1 MEESMKANRAAR
13 VSQRAMLI
21 AARREISAQ
30 VRKQWDKEI
39 SEQVLAWCKTN
50 PVKIVGVYSPIQG
63 EPSLYEVFPDLAEMG
78 IRLAL
83 PSVPAADH
91 ALTFSAW
98 TPGDELMKDRYGVLV
113 PLETAPLV
121 KPDVLFIPCVGYT
134 TDGYRLG
141 YGGGFYDR
149 TLAEK
154 PRPKTVGVA
163 YRFSLCELELQPH
176 DIAMD
181 YIITNL

>member
-1 MEESMKANRAAR
+1 MKANRAAR
-13 VSQRAMLI
+13 VTQRAELI
-21 AARREISAQ
+21 AERREISAQ
-30 VRKQWDKEI
+30 LRKQWDKEI

-50 PVKIVGVYSPIQG
+50 AVKTVGVYSPIQG
-63 EPSLYEVFPDLAEMG
+63 EPSLYEVFPALAEIG
-78 IRLAL
+78 IKLAL
-83 PSVPAADH
+83 PSVPAADY

-113 PLETAPLV
+113 PLETATIV

-134 TDGYRLG
+134 AEGYRLG

-154 PRPKTVGVA
+154 PKPKTVGVA
-163 YRFSLCELELQPH
+163 YRISLCELEIQSH

-181 YIITNL
+181 FIITNL